1 MNNDSTLQDRE
12 TGAFMGH
19 SGAAFDVA
27 GLTPVAALEQILMLV
42 TGATCAETLAKGLLN
57 KFDTLSNLFAAT
69 DQELVEF
76 DNITPEALKLLRLV
90 AWVRDHGDDTVL
102 ATPKSNSSTSVQP
115 AAPVQF
121 HRHPLPIPTVQSEIP
136 LNMPGQTELRL
147 PEKPPQRER
156 RTIQDVL
163 IPEGL
168 MAIKA
173 AHEAKTSDELQE
185 LLMKRL
191 GQNSMETRSRY
202 AQSIIRWFFP
212 DGVQGLLPR
221 TWQAY
226 QDDTIS
232 ADLLRWSYL
241 NEEPIM
247 GRCVAEA
254 LFPCEN
260 GMAMPATYFDKF
272 LQDCLGETP
281 PEKTRER
288 LKMNLKRIGF
298 LERARG
304 KPDRLLPVVPQKTS
318 LLVLLHHLFAAKAV
332 RTVELCNLFAN
343 PFWKYLGFKSEDAV
357 RGVLREAD
365 AKGLIGK
372 YVVADQLEQVTT
384 CFTLDEL
391 LERKARL

>member
-27 GLTPVAALEQILMLV
+27 RLTPVAALEQILMLV
-42 TGATCAETLAKGLLN
+42 TGAASAQALAKGLLS
-57 KFDTLSNLFAAT
+57 KFDTLSNLLAAT
-69 DQELVEF
+69 NQELLEF
-76 DNITPEALKLLRLV
+76 DAVTPEAIKLLRLV
-90 AWVRDHGDDTVL
+90 AWIRDHDNDT
-102 ATPKSNSSTSVQP
+102 APAAKKSNSSTSVP

-121 HRHPLPIPTVQSEIP
+121 YRHPLPIPTVQSEIP

-173 AHEAKTSDELQE
+173 AHEAKSTDELQE

-202 AQSIIRWFFP
+202 SRSIINWFFP

-221 TWQAY
+221 VWQAY
-226 QDDTIS
+226 QDDAIS

-241 NEEPIM
+241 NKEPIM
-247 GRCVAEA
+247 GRCVGEA
-254 LFPCEN
+254 LFPCES
-260 GMAMPATYFDKF
+260 GLAMPSTYFDKF
-272 LQDCLGETP
+272 LHDCLGETP

-298 LERARG
+298 LDG
-304 KPDRLLPVVPQKTS
+304 
-318 LLVLLHHLFAAKAV
+318 
-332 RTVELCNLFAN
+332 
-343 PFWKYLGFKSEDAV
+343 
-357 RGVLREAD
+357 
-365 AKGLIGK
+365 
-372 YVVADQLEQVTT
+372 
-384 CFTLDEL
+384 
-391 LERKARL
+391 